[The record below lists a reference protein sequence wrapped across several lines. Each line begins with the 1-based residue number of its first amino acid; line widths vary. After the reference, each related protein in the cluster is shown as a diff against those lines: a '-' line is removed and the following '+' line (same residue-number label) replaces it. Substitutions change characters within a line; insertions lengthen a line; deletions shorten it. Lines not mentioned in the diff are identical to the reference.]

1 MKRMDRF
8 EAMQVFVFKGDGY
21 VATGDPV
28 SYEGK
33 TPKL

>member
-1 MKRMDRF
+1 
-8 EAMQVFVFKGDGY
+8 VFVFKGDGY